1 MNLLKIFINID
12 NITTE
17 QFFPNKIER
26 IPIVKEIQVN
36 SFIKSEKN
44 RIQVVNQKLSN
55 TEKIYYNMKNKK
67 VTKF

>member
-67 VTKF
+67 ITKF